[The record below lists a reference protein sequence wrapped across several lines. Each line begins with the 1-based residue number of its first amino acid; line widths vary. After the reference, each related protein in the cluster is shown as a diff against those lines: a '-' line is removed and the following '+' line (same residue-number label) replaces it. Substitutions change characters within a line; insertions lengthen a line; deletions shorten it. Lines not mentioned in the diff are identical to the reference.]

1 MNEKKKL
8 NLLPPE
14 AKSKYANKYLKL
26 TAAVIAGFFILL
38 LLIQYCQIGVLTLQT
53 NKILADNQKYN
64 EEKENIQVLKD
75 NIANYEAFLKD
86 YENDCFPF
94 SLFMYDLEACRPSD
108 VYIIS
113 VDSTER
119 LINEGVQEETEDEA
133 KKESTAKEEQEKSDE
148 EKPDEETDEKG
159 DTRTVL
165 RLHPA
170 LAPFKAAVLPLSK
183 KLSEPATEIFRKLSK
198 KFMVDYDEAGSIGK
212 RYRREDEIGTP
223 VCITYDFDS
232 ETDGCVTV
240 RDRDTMEQKRIPIAE
255 LEAYIEKV
263 IEF

>member
-86 YENDCFPF
+86 
-94 SLFMYDLEACRPSD
+94 
-108 VYIIS
+108 
-113 VDSTER
+113 
-119 LINEGVQEETEDEA
+119 
-133 KKESTAKEEQEKSDE
+133 
-148 EKPDEETDEKG
+148 
-159 DTRTVL
+159 
-165 RLHPA
+165 
-170 LAPFKAAVLPLSK
+170 SK
-183 KLSEPATEIFRKLSK
+183 MIAFRFLCLC
-198 KFMVDYDEAGSIGK
+198 M
-212 RYRREDEIGTP
+212 T
-223 VCITYDFDS
+223 
-232 ETDGCVTV
+232 
-240 RDRDTMEQKRIPIAE
+240 
-255 LEAYIEKV
+255 
-263 IEF
+263 

>member
-14 AKSKYANKYLKL
+14 AKSKYANKYLKF
-26 TAAVIAGFFILL
+26 TAAFIAGFFILL

-94 SLFMYDLEACRPSD
+94 SMFMYDLEAYRPSD

-119 LINEGVQEETEDEA
+119 LINEGVQEEKDDEA
-133 KKESTAKEEQEKSDE
+133 KKESTVKEEKEKTDK
-148 EKPDEETDEKG
+148 EKPDEETDEKVMEPKIEYTE
-159 DTRTVL
+159 D
-165 RLHPA
+165 
-170 LAPFKAAVLPLSK
+170 LSGREIVIRGFGSNQESISK
-183 KLSEPATEIFRKLSK
+183 FIYDITHLSYLSNAEITAIEEHKIEDGIYNIFEIK
-198 KFMVDYDEAGSIGK
+198 VTGGV
-212 RYRREDEIGTP
+212 YR
-223 VCITYDFDS
+223 
-232 ETDGCVTV
+232 
-240 RDRDTMEQKRIPIAE
+240 
-255 LEAYIEKV
+255 
-263 IEF
+263 